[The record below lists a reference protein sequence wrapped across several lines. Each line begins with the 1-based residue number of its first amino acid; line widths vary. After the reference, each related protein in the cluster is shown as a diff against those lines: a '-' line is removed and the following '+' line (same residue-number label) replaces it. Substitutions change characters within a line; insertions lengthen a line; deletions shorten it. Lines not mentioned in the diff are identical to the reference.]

1 MFKYHI
7 RGENITITESIRDY
21 AEKKISK
28 LEKYF
33 ADVSTVTAHVNA
45 KVYPNKKAK
54 AEVTIPLPGVVLRAE
69 ETTDDLYGSID
80 LVIDKLERQ
89 VRKYKTRINR
99 HTRKYVE
106 EPVITAPTTEE
117 PEIDIIRVKRID
129 VKPMT
134 PEEAALQMELSG
146 HDFYVF
152 RDAESGKTHLV
163 YRRSDGK
170 VGLLETDI

>member
-1 MFKYHI
+1 M
-7 RGENITITESIRDY
+7 
-21 AEKKISK
+21 
-28 LEKYF
+28 
-33 ADVSTVTAHVNA
+33 
-45 KVYPNKKAK
+45 
-54 AEVTIPLPGVVLRAE
+54 
-69 ETTDDLYGSID
+69 
-80 LVIDKLERQ
+80 IDKLERQ

-99 HTRKYVE
+99 RTRKYVE